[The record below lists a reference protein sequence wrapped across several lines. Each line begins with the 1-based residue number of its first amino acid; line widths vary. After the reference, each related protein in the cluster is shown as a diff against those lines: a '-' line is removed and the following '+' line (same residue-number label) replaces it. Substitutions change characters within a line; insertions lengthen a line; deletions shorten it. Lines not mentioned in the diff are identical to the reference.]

1 MNTVLE
7 TKTKHDYAQRAF
19 DNELYDEYG
28 IATDEF
34 IDYVYKTFGFKLRKS
49 TKVEMNNILRTD
61 SYKFS
66 HWVQYPKGTTDVF
79 SYIES
84 RGCKFTDKLMFVGLQ
99 AYLKECLSKP
109 ITMADVEY
117 ARKYCESRYLPFNYE
132 DWKYIVEKH
141 KGFLPLTIKA
151 AKEGVVIPNKNV
163 LLTIHTTDPNCYWL
177 PSYVETALLR
187 AIWYPSTVATLSY
200 TCKKIIYK
208 FLAETSDNADEVI
221 KFALHDFGA
230 RGVSSGESAGLG
242 GLGHI
247 INFFGTDTDEAV
259 ITAQNYYEA
268 KIGADTVSIAA
279 AEHSTITSWGRDREF
294 DAYSNMVDQYAKPGA
309 IFAVVADSYNIYN
322 AVENMWSKGGLFDR
336 VKAAGARVVI
346 RPDSGD
352 ATTVPVKIVQMIAD
366 LEGYTVN
373 SKGYKVLP
381 DHIRVIQGDG
391 ITIETIPVIL
401 ENLKKAGFSAE
412 NLAFGMGGG
421 LLQHVNRDTFAFAQ
435 KCCAAL
441 VDGKWVDVY
450 KQPIDGN
457 GKKSKAG
464 RMTLIKDDK
473 GVYQTIR
480 LEDPLERKEELEIVF
495 KNGHIVK
502 TTNMV
507 EVRQRA
513 DECFKAEMALAA

>member
-1 MNTVLE
+1 MNIESLDHI
-7 TKTKHDYAQRAF
+7 KHDYAQRSF
-19 DNELYDEYG
+19 DEKLYQEFG
-28 IATDEF
+28 IATDEYRE
-34 IDYVYKTFGFKLRKS
+34 YVHGAFGFTLHKS
-49 TKVEMNNILRTD
+49 LHTEINNILRTD

-66 HWVQYPKGTTDVF
+66 HWVQYPFGTTDVF

-84 RGCKFTDKLMFVGLQ
+84 RGCKFTDELMFFGLQ
-99 AYLKECLSKP
+99 AYLHILSKP
-109 ITMADVEY
+109 VTKADVEY
-117 ARKYCESRYLPFNYE
+117 AAKYCASRYLPFNKE
-132 DWKYIVEKH
+132 GWMYIVEKH

-151 AKEGVVIPNKNV
+151 AKEGEVIPNKNV

-208 FLAETSDNADEVI
+208 YLLETSDNADEAI

-230 RGVSSGESAGLG
+230 RGVSSGESAALG
-242 GLGHI
+242 GMGHI

-259 ITAQNYYEA
+259 IAAQNYYEA

-279 AEHSTITSWGRDREF
+279 AEHSTITSWTREREF
-294 DAYSNMVDQYAKPGA
+294 EAYENMVNQYAKPGA
-309 IFAVVADSYNIYN
+309 IFAVVADSYNIYE
-322 AVENMWSKGGLFDR
+322 AVTKMWHEGGLFDR

-352 ATTVPVKIVQMIAD
+352 AKTVPVKIIELIAS

-401 ENLKKAGFSAE
+401 ENLKAAGFSAE

-441 VDGKWVDVY
+441 VNGEWVDVY
-450 KQPIDGN
+450 KQPVDGN

-473 GVYQTIR
+473 GAYQTIR

-495 KNGHIVK
+495 KNGHVVK
-502 TTNMV
+502 TTTFD
-507 EVRQRA
+507 EIRKRA
-513 DECFKAEMALAA
+513 NDCFLKAVA